1 MPVRYFTPAGAR
13 DLIFE
18 LNFEFSEAQ
27 SFSFVLFKSAAL
39 EVREAH
45 PWRDHGCRRQKARK
59 WKRWRDCIA
68 QCWQR
73 CLDLALV
80 LWIVRVPLC
89 AVAIGSLILD
99 YTVQAQDVFTEF

>member
-1 MPVRYFTPAGAR
+1 M
-13 DLIFE
+13 
-18 LNFEFSEAQ
+18 
-27 SFSFVLFKSAAL
+27 AA
-39 EVREAH
+39 
-45 PWRDHGCRRQKARK
+45 DDKKTK

-89 AVAIGSLILD
+89 AVAIGALILD
-99 YTVQAQDVFTEF
+99 YTVQAQDVFTEFSDR